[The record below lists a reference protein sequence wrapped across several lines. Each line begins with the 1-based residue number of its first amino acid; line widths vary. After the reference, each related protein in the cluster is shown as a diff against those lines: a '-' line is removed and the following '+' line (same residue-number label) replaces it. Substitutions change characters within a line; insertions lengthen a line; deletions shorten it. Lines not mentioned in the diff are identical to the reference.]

1 MTGLTGIGVLLVIRY
16 PKFAKAAGL
25 ICVALSIP
33 LTLFSWLQLQAFPE
47 QPKHMLLSQAVAQIP
62 STNLWIILD
71 DIKWDCNHI
80 YYQDTGDTTF
90 NTYIV
95 FVDNKSNPVGLAVF
109 NQKYSC
115 DAIMKLEVSGTLG
128 YLSRRQGEHIL
139 PKIGVDAGSA
149 TKFLE
154 FCTYC
159 GRNNST
165 MGVISGGLFLLA
177 GLVLISDFKIL
188 RAIFQ
193 KRHPPINLS
202 GKDRDPNSSW
212 EP

>member
-1 MTGLTGIGVLLVIRY
+1 M
-16 PKFAKAAGL
+16 
-25 ICVALSIP
+25 
-33 LTLFSWLQLQAFPE
+33 Q
-47 QPKHMLLSQAVAQIP
+47 LSQAVAQI
-62 STNLWIILD
+62 SSNNLWVILD
-71 DIKWDCNHI
+71 NIKWDCNHI

-95 FVDNKSNPVGLAVF
+95 FVDNYSNPTGLAVF
-109 NQKYSC
+109 DQKYSC
-115 DAIMKLEVSGTLG
+115 DAIMKMEVSGTLG

-165 MGVISGGLFLLA
+165 IGVISGGLFFLA
-177 GLVLISDFKIL
+177 GLVLISDFKFL
-188 RAIFQ
+188 RALFQ
-193 KRHPPINLS
+193 KRHSPINVS
-202 GKDRDPNSSW
+202 IRGRDQNSSR